1 MKKRLL
7 KAMPHIPILELRPEL
22 REQNEASDDP
32 DDPQDA
38 VDDAEGNTMDDV
50 DLNAEGTDGAN
61 TVNTT
66 FHNLEAEHAGGNN
79 GLVQRFKRFI
89 SKKKVNSENIA
100 AGGTG
105 IARAEDDTMRYGD
118 DESSESDNETGQHD
132 GIPLVRR
139 SKRN

>member
-7 KAMPHIPILELRPEL
+7 KAMPHVPILELRPEL

-32 DDPQDA
+32 DD
-38 VDDAEGNTMDDV
+38 AEGNIVDDV
-50 DLNAEGTDGAN
+50 DLNAEGTDEAN

-66 FHNLEAEHAGGNN
+66 FHNLEAEGTGGNN

-89 SKKKVNSENIA
+89 SKRKVNGGNIA
-100 AGGTG
+100 VDRTELVG
-105 IARAEDDTMRYGD
+105 AENDVMRYGN
-118 DESSESDNETGQHD
+118 DESSESDNEQDQND

-139 SKRN
+139 NKRN